1 MKLYIKLFA
10 FVVVLIV
17 GVCTTPQK
25 GAAQAVSV
33 NFQLFYDQL
42 SPYGTWVDYQNYG
55 YVWIPEVDREFSPY
69 GSDGH
74 WIFTYDGWTWVS
86 DYSWG
91 WAPFHYGRWAYDDS
105 YGWLWVPHNEWGPAW
120 VTWRRSEGY
129 YGWAPMRP
137 GISIEFSFGEGY
149 RVPDNQWRF
158 VSSRDISRADID
170 RHYVDRSTNVTII
183 NSSTVINNTYVDNSR
198 HTTYVAGPKRDE
210 VQKVTGTTIRPV
222 AIQENDK
229 PGQSLNND
237 QLRIYRPHVQ
247 TNVVNEQKPVPT
259 NVVKLAEVT
268 PVAERKQGNQHKDNP
283 APTPNKQ
290 PSQPQNP
297 AAIDKKAASDMPP
310 AAPPH
315 DEKKNMQEKPV
326 ANPQGNQGEVK
337 QPVPV
342 NPEDRNKN
350 TQQQSQPPNADVKG
364 KSSTGTPPVVA
375 DPNAKNKNPEH
386 LAPPP
391 NGNQKET
398 KSAPQQKTQAGQQ
411 PPAANP
417 NDKNKGATPP
427 PAKTKGKP
435 AKSPPAKIQG
445 EDNKAPKSDK
455 PKKDSTSNHSQI
467 QLR

>member
-1 MKLYIKLFA
+1 MRIPSAKLLAFA
-10 FVVVLIV
+10 LLLIV
-17 GVCTTPQK
+17 GASTTPQK
-25 GAAQAVSV
+25 GAAQSVSV
-33 NFQLFYDQL
+33 SFQLFYNEM

-55 YVWIPEVDREFSPY
+55 YVWIPDVDRDFSPY

-74 WIFTYDGWTWVS
+74 WIFTDDGWTWVS

-105 YGWLWVPHNEWGPAW
+105 YGWLWVPNNEWGPAW

-137 GISIEFSFGEGY
+137 GISVELSFGEGY
-149 RVPDNQWRF
+149 RVPDNHWRF
-158 VSSRDISRADID
+158 VSNRDISRTDIH

-183 NSSTVINNTYVDNSR
+183 NNSTVINNTYVDNTR
-198 HTTYVAGPKRDE
+198 HTTYVSGPKRDE

-222 AIQENDK
+222 AIQDNDK
-229 PGQSLNND
+229 PGQTLNND
-237 QLRIYRPHVQ
+237 QLRIYRPHVK

-259 NVVKLAEVT
+259 NVIKLAEVT
-268 PVAERKQGNQHKDNP
+268 PVAERKKGRQQQNDNP
-283 APTPNKQ
+283 APSPADK

-297 AAIDKKAASDMPP
+297 AAIDKKAASEMPP

-326 ANPQGNQGEVK
+326 
-337 QPVPV
+337 PV
-342 NPEDRNKN
+342 NPEVRNNETKH
-350 TQQQSQPPNADVKG
+350 QPQPPNAGDKG

-375 DPNAKNKNPEH
+375 DPNGKNKNPEYQ
-386 LAPPP
+386 APPP
-391 NGNQKET
+391 NVNKKGT
-398 KSAPQQKTQAGQQ
+398 KSAGDPAAGQQ
-411 PPAANP
+411 PPAVNP
-417 NDKNKGATPP
+417 NNKNKGTTPP
-427 PAKTKGKP
+427 PAKTKGKT
-435 AKSPPAKIQG
+435 AKPPPAKIQG

-455 PKKDSTSNHSQI
+455 PKKDSTDNHSQN